1 MQLPATRASHPR
13 SEVPVMSGF
22 VQMKYLEANDTSV
35 MYEGPVKCI
44 LQGKGKMW
52 YKDGRLYEGEFKLGC
67 KNGNGVLACK
77 NGNGVLTFKNGKKCD
92 GLFRNDKFIAGTIIG
107 KNADGQD
114 YEYKGDVQ
122 NNVPHG
128 SGVGRRKD
136 KKGNWVT
143 WTGKFKNNEFVS
155 GTCDDGV
162 TKRVGDF
169 DKGSIQ
175 GNGLVEKKDGRKW
188 NGIWENGFLI
198 DGTYNGLECEDK
210 TSDRKWGFLDCKI
223 SSQIINLKSDT
234 RTFHKITIVSGDLKG
249 KLCLIKLEWITA
261 FSDKE
266 KSGDDNVNGYWK
278 MNTIFHE
285 EDEFEEAL
293 QKISGTKFI
302 KLNSVGAKKNEN
314 ELCED
319 SKKRKR
325 DEDNMDDVWKFVCEL
340 AQQKNDE

>member
-1 MQLPATRASHPR
+1 
-13 SEVPVMSGF
+13 
-22 VQMKYLEANDTSV
+22 

-44 LQGKGKMW
+44 LQGNGKMLF
-52 YKDGRLYEGEFKLGC
+52 KDGSLYEGQFKDGL
-67 KNGNGVLACK
+67 KNGNGVY
-77 NGNGVLTFKNGKKCD
+77 TFKNGQKFD
-92 GLFRNDKFIAGTIIG
+92 GLFRDDKFIAGTIIA

-122 NNVPHG
+122 NNVAHG

-143 WTGKFKNNEFVS
+143 WKGRFENNEFVS

-169 DKGSIQ
+169 DKGWIQ
-175 GNGLVEKKDGRKW
+175 GKGLVEKKDGRKW
-188 NGIWENGFLI
+188 NGIWENGFLKK
-198 DGTYNGLECEDK
+198 GEYNGLECEDEK
-210 TSDRKWGFLDCKI
+210 SPLKWGFLHCII
-223 SSQIINLKSDT
+223 STQIMHLKSDT
-234 RTFHKITIVSGDLKG
+234 RTFHKIKIESGDLRG
-249 KLCLIKLEWITA
+249 KLCLMKVEWIPA
-261 FSDKE
+261 FCDEE

-293 QKISGTKFI
+293 EKISGRKLI
-302 KLNSVGAKKNEN
+302 KVNSVGAKKNEN
-314 ELCED
+314 KLCED

-325 DEDNMDDVWKFVCEL
+325 DEDNMDDVWKFVSEL
-340 AQQKNDE
+340 AQEKTDK